1 MSTLDKKL
9 KAMKS
14 NPQNDWKIDDL
25 KAIAARLGIIYRQPG
40 TSHVTFCSKC
50 GLILTVPSHK
60 PIKAVYIKKFVEL
73 IETLQ
78 KENENV

>member
-1 MSTLDKKL
+1 
-9 KAMKS
+9 MKS

-25 KAIAARLGIIYRQPG
+25 KARLGIIYRQPR
-40 TSHVTFCSKC
+40 TSHVKH
-50 GLILTVPSHK
+50 GLILTISNHK